1 MFERCV
7 LMLTREEF
15 EDLRDAAGEC
25 SSANLVRKL
34 EGAPSGDARALL
46 AAAWEGDEAHELCE
60 FLDHL
65 REHWQVPGD
74 VNADLGT
81 AAAPHTPGAPGL
93 WRGARRRMS

>member
-34 EGAPSGDARALL
+34 EGAPSGDAGALL
-46 AAAWEGDEAHELCE
+46 DAAWEVAADHELCE

-65 REHWQVPGD
+65 RKHWLVPGD
-74 VNADLGT
+74 VDADLDALDVDVEVRLAS
-81 AAAPHTPGAPGL
+81 AAVGGA
-93 WRGARRRMS
+93 